1 MVERVR
7 FQRSDRSDLSAMLR
21 DANGKVAGSAVK
33 VSIDGL
39 LSAFKASNILAV
51 QRLLFEGVGNKDV
64 YNVTSPFKING
75 QEYIAGRV
83 ESRESETDS
92 QVMFFSKSG
101 EGEKTITY
109 TVAKNAPVFDMQDPF
124 FSIINGEFVFGGVE
138 LFAKSGAIGYKTA
151 FYKGDDLSKLR
162 KFAEGP
168 EGMKDIRLVQLQ
180 NGKIGIFTRPQGEVG
195 GRGRIGFMAIDS
207 LSDLPKLTTQ
217 QYLSAPLL
225 DLQVPSREWMGAN
238 VIHVLEDGKLMVLA
252 HIARLSNRLAKN
264 YYPLTFKFDSDTGK
278 VSDMQMTF
286 RREDLPPGPSKSK
299 NLEHVLFPSGL
310 VRRGDRTADIYL
322 GAGDDESYRVTF
334 KGLF

>member
-180 NGKIGIFTRPQGEVG
+180 NGKIGR
-195 GRGRIGFMAIDS
+195 RGRICQG
-207 LSDLPKLTTQ
+207 
-217 QYLSAPLL
+217 
-225 DLQVPSREWMGAN
+225 N
-238 VIHVLEDGKLMVLA
+238 
-252 HIARLSNRLAKN
+252 
-264 YYPLTFKFDSDTGK
+264 
-278 VSDMQMTF
+278 
-286 RREDLPPGPSKSK
+286 
-299 NLEHVLFPSGL
+299 
-310 VRRGDRTADIYL
+310 
-322 GAGDDESYRVTF
+322 
-334 KGLF
+334 